1 MESETS
7 NIDPAGSLGTCGTG
21 PTIQSN
27 DRAGF
32 SGNTTSNYDSNFQNA
47 VSEPD
52 NPRELVWSKDRSAAA
67 ALVQL
72 QGSNQTGFQAGDT
85 AKFTSNIQ
93 TATSLP
99 DMTNFYSHDPLSQ
112 SRSDP
117 GLLAQS
123 YPQERSSSNAFT
135 TYSNST
141 SNQSSHMQGT
151 VTNLSNTVCAM
162 QQQQAHI
169 AEALTSLTTMV
180 QQSMHRGSQ
189 SHTTNNSLSNAHNM
203 QEVSHYENAP
213 SVTLEGGGY
222 NSYRTQELSNRGNRQ
237 ASDPNSRDFAQSG
250 NFDEMQQQ
258 RWTHVPT
265 LSNTYSD
272 RFYPRR
278 QQVSQTYGSQS
289 VEAKLP
295 PFNGK
300 EEWKVWI
307 NRFESV
313 ARRRNWDNEAKL
325 DNILPR
331 LQGKAGDFVFNQLS
345 QEVISCYPKL
355 VKELNSRFH
364 TIETEKTYAA
374 KFSQRVQK
382 HDETAEDYAAE
393 LKRLYSKAYKN
404 RDCQTR
410 QEDLVRRFL
419 DGLRDQEARFEVEY
433 HKEPEDIDK
442 AVYHVVNFIQTR
454 RRNYSGAYA
463 DRKTKKFAR
472 RASKATDL
480 EDSETEREEDVDD
493 YEYVMRLPAKGE
505 AYQKK
510 KLQSKDEQKTE
521 LNPSQPMNPGNS
533 MSELKDMVKALT
545 GKVEELQKRNTVA
558 SGHQRKA
565 SGAGND
571 SRIVCYA
578 CGIRGHIS
586 RNCPEKMQAAQSTSN
601 GGCRQSAN
609 QGGSDRNRNR
619 NGPLN

>member
-7 NIDPAGSLGTCGTG
+7 NIDTVGSLGTCGPG
-21 PTIQSN
+21 PTTQSN

-32 SGNTTSNYDSNFQNA
+32 SEATTSNYDSNFQYA
-47 VSEPD
+47 FSESD
-52 NPRELVWSKDRSAAA
+52 NPCELGRSKDMSAAA

-72 QGSNQTGFQAGDT
+72 QGSNRTDFQAGDT
-85 AKFTSNIQ
+85 TRFTGNNQ

-99 DMTNFYSHDPLSQ
+99 DMSNFYSRDPLSQ

-123 YPQERSSSNAFT
+123 YPQERSGSNAFT

-141 SNQSSHMQGT
+141 SNHSSHMQGT

-169 AEALTSLTTMV
+169 AEALISLTTMV

-203 QEVSHYENAP
+203 QDVSHYENAP
-213 SVTLEGGGY
+213 SATRESGGC
-222 NSYRTQELSNRGNRQ
+222 NSYETQELSNRGDRQ
-237 ASDPNSRDFAQSG
+237 ASDSNSRDFAQSG
-250 NFDEMQQQ
+250 NFDEIQQH
-258 RWTHVPT
+258 RWTDVPAT
-265 LSNTYSD
+265 FNTYRD

-278 QQVSQTYGSQS
+278 QQVSQAYGSQS

-313 ARRRNWDNEAKL
+313 AKRRNWDNEAKL

-374 KFSQRVQK
+374 KFSQRIQK

-404 RDCQTR
+404 RDCKTR

-419 DGLRDQEARFEVEY
+419 DGLKDQEARFEVEY

-463 DRKTKKFAR
+463 DRKSKKFAR
-472 RASKATDL
+472 RASEASDI
-480 EDSETEREEDVDD
+480 EDSEIEREEDFDD
-493 YEYVMRLPAKGE
+493 YEYAMRLPAKGE

-510 KLQSKDEQKTE
+510 KLQSKGEQKAE

-533 MSELKDMVKALT
+533 MLELKDMVKALT
-545 GKVEELQKRNTVA
+545 DKVEELQKRNTVA
-558 SGHQRKA
+558 PSHQRKA

-586 RNCPEKMQAAQSTSN
+586 RNCPEKMQAQSASN
-601 GGCRQSAN
+601 GGYRQSAN
-609 QGGSDRNRNR
+609 QGGTDRNSNR